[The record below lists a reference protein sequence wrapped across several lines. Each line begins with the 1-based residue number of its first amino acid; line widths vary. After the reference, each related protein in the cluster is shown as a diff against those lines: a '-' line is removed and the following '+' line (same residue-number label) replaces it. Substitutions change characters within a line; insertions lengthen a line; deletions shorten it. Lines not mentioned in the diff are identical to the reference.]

1 MNHRPILKNKFYL
14 YLTEFFSGVS
24 VMAVELGASRLLAPY
39 FSSSQIVWTIIIGT
53 IMIALALGNLW
64 GGRTADKNPNTDRL
78 YRRLLIAAVW
88 IAAIPVLGKY
98 VILGI
103 SGALVLTVN
112 TNFLVIAAFCAC
124 MVIFVFPC
132 FLLGTVTPSL
142 VKYTVDSLEDNGKTV
157 GTLGACNTVGS
168 ILGTFLPTF
177 VTIPAVGTAVTFLLF
192 SGILLAI
199 GLIYFLSSKVRWKT
213 CLAAAVLFV
222 LCAVFGH
229 NGSFAFW
236 EDELTYEGESVYNYL
251 QVKET
256 EDRTI
261 LSTNVLFGVQSVRMK
276 EEGLTGM
283 YYDYALAAPVM
294 AGLAGRGEGSV
305 LVLGNG
311 TGTFA
316 HQCSA
321 YFPGVQVEGVEIDD
335 KITDLAY
342 EYFDMSPEV
351 KVTTYDGRAYLQTV
365 DTTYDVIQVD
375 AYQDITIPF
384 QMSSTEFFT
393 LVREHLN
400 PGGVMVV
407 NLNMHSDGE
416 GSINQSLCDTI
427 ASVFPYVCTVD
438 VPGTTNRELFAAV
451 DGDPL
456 QWLAE
461 NRTGLAQADLAAQ
474 MDRVAQNLAP
484 YIGGAHILT
493 DDQAPVELL
502 GMGAIDNLIQEE
514 LAYYQEIYRE
524 EGLSGLLSRF

>member
-1 MNHRPILKNKFYL
+1 MIKRPILKNKYYL

-64 GGRTADKNPNTDRL
+64 GGRAADKDPNTDRL
-78 YRRLLIAAVW
+78 YRRLLVAAVW
-88 IAAIPVLGKY
+88 IAAIPALGKY
-98 VILGI
+98 IILGI
-103 SGALVLTVN
+103 SGALVLTIN
-112 TNFLVIAAFCAC
+112 TNFLILAAFFAC
-124 MVIFVFPC
+124 MVLFVFPL

-142 VKYTVDSLEDNGKTV
+142 VKYTVDSLEDSGKVV
-157 GTLGACNTVGS
+157 GTLGAFNTIGS

-177 VTIPAVGTAVTFLLF
+177 ITIPAVGTAVTFLLF
-192 SGILLAI
+192 SGILLVI
-199 GLIYFLSSKVRWKT
+199 GLVYFLSAKIHWKT
-213 CLAAAVLFV
+213 CFVAGLLFV
-222 LCAVFGH
+222 LCAIVG
-229 NGSFAFW
+229 NQGGFAFW
-236 EDELTYEGESVYNYL
+236 EKELAYEGESVYNYL

-261 LSTNVLFGVQSVRMK
+261 LSTNVLFGVQSVKMK

-294 AGLAGRGEGSV
+294 AGLNEEKPGEI
-305 LVLGNG
+305 LILGNG

-316 HQCSA
+316 RQCTQ
-321 YFPGVQVEGVEIDD
+321 YFPDATISGVEIDE
-335 KITDLAY
+335 KITELAHT
-342 EYFDMSPEV
+342 YFDLPNQVE
-351 KVTTYDGRAYLQTV
+351 VTTYDGRAYLQAGKGS
-365 DTTYDVIQVD
+365 YDVIQVD

-384 QMSSTEFFT
+384 QMSTVEFFT
-393 LVREHLN
+393 LVREHLA

-407 NLNMHSDGE
+407 NLNMHSDGA

-427 ASVFPYVCTVD
+427 ASVFPYVATVD
-438 VPGTTNRELFAAV
+438 VPNTTNRELFAAV
-451 DGDPL
+451 DGDPI

-461 NRTGLAQADLAAQ
+461 NRETAAADLTGQ
-474 MDRVAQNLAP
+474 MARVAQGVTP
-484 YIGGAHILT
+484 YVGGDHILT

-502 GMGAIDNLIQEE
+502 GIQAIDGLIQKE
-514 LAYYQEIYRE
+514 LAYYQAIYRE